1 MKKILVY
8 GSLRKGEYNYKR
20 FLKYYP
26 DGLNYLATTTITGY
40 KLYDLGSYPGIR
52 PQDGTELVVDVMEVS
67 DEAYDSITGMERGA
81 GYSVVKETVEGF
93 GECTIYV
100 YDYPVNEKYLV
111 ESGDWSKYLSHQ
123 VTAEA

>member
-20 FLKYYP
+20 FKGYFGE
-26 DGLNYLATTTITGY
+26 GLNYLATTTITGY

-52 PQDGTELVVDVMEVS
+52 PEAGKELVVDVMEVS
-67 DEAYDSITGMERGA
+67 DEAYDAITGMERGA
-81 GYSVVKETVEGF
+81 GYSVAKETVEDH

-100 YDYPVNEKYLV
+100 YNYPVSENHLV
-111 ESGDWSKYLSHQ
+111 ESGDWSKYLSHE